1 MSKLLQTII
10 IGAVTGSLYSLL
22 ALGMVLVYRTTGVL
36 NIAHGGVGVLAGFVA
51 WDLVQLRGWPYYP
64 GLLAGVA
71 LAVVLGLSFER
82 FVVRSLPNPGSRTV
96 ATLGLF
102 LLAQGVVFAVPWW
115 SNNSAQVFPSPFTG
129 RTVRIPGA
137 DYTVSYDQL
146 LLIATVGLLFAGLR
160 FMLRRTRIGMAMRA
174 VSDDPAASRLMGVR
188 EELVSPV
195 VWAMAFAIAA
205 LSVMLIAP
213 VNLLENTSI
222 VAFTLKALAVTFVGG
237 LVSLPLTV
245 LGATILALLEA
256 FTQIY
261 AADVRGL
268 PSAWPFILMAAV
280 LVVRL
285 IRPTKALDEQ
295 ALATA

>member
-10 IGAVTGSLYSLL
+10 IGTVTGSLYSLL

-51 WDLVQLRGWPYYP
+51 WDVVTLRHWPYYV
-64 GLLAGVA
+64 GVLVGVGFA
-71 LAVVLGLSFER
+71 AILGLVFER
-82 FVVRSLPNPGSRTV
+82 FVARHMPSAGSRTV

-102 LLAQGVVFAVPWW
+102 LIAEGVVFAVPWW
-115 SNNSAQVFPSPFTG
+115 SNNSAQVFPSPYTG
-129 RTVRIPGA
+129 KTLRIPGA
-137 DYTVSYDQL
+137 DYAVSYDQIAL
-146 LLIATVGLLFAGLR
+146 VATVVLLFLGLR
-160 FMLRRTRIGMAMRA
+160 FLLRGTRLGMAMRA
-174 VSDDPAASRLMGVR
+174 VSDDPAAARLMGVR
-188 EELVSPV
+188 DELVAPV
-195 VWAMAFAIAA
+195 VWAMAFAIAT
-205 LSVMLIAP
+205 LSVILIAP

-222 VAFTLKALAVTFVGG
+222 VAYTLKALAVTFVGG

-245 LGATILALLEA
+245 VGAVVLALLEA

-268 PSAWPFILMAAV
+268 PSAWPFILMVAV

-285 IRPTKALDEQ
+285 IRPTRALDEQ
-295 ALATA
+295 ALASA

>member
-1 MSKLLQTII
+1 
-10 IGAVTGSLYSLL
+10 
-22 ALGMVLVYRTTGVL
+22 
-36 NIAHGGVGVLAGFVA
+36 VA
-51 WDLVQLRGWPYYP
+51 F
-64 GLLAGVA
+64 AI
-71 LAVVLGLSFER
+71 VLGLAFER
-82 FVVRSLPNPGSRTV
+82 FVVRRLPNAGSRTV

-137 DYTVSYDQL
+137 DYAVSYDQVL
-146 LLIATVGLLFAGLR
+146 LLVTVGLLFVGLR

-174 VSDDPAASRLMGVR
+174 VSDDPSASRLMGVR

-195 VWAMAFAIAA
+195 VWGMAFAIAA

-245 LGATILALLEA
+245 LGATILAFLEA

-261 AADVRGL
+261 AADMRGL
-268 PSAWPFILMAAV
+268 PSAWPFLLMVAV
-280 LVVRL
+280 LIVRL

>member
-1 MSKLLQTII
+1 VSKLLQTII

-51 WDLVQLRGWPYYP
+51 WDLVRLRGWPYYP
-64 GLLAGVA
+64 GLLAGVTF
-71 LAVVLGLSFER
+71 AVVLGLAFER
-82 FVVRSLPNPGSRTV
+82 FVVRRLPNPGSRTV

-115 SNNSAQVFPSPFTG
+115 SNNSAQLFPSPFTG

-137 DYTVSYDQL
+137 DYAVPYDQIIL
-146 LLIATVGLLFAGLR
+146 MVTVGLLFLGLR

-174 VSDDPAASRLMGVR
+174 VSDDPSASRLMGVR
-188 EELVSPV
+188 EEMVSPV
-195 VWAMAFAIAA
+195 VWGMAFGIAG

-213 VNLLENTSI
+213 VNLLENSSI

-268 PSAWPFILMAAV
+268 PSAWPFILMVAV
-280 LVVRL
+280 LIVRL

>member
-1 MSKLLQTII
+1 MSKLLQTLI
-10 IGAVTGSLYSLL
+10 IGGVTGSLYALL

-51 WDLVQLRGWPYYP
+51 WDLVRLRHWPYYP

-71 LAVVLGLSFER
+71 FAVALGLAFER
-82 FVVRSLPNPGSRTV
+82 LVVRRLPNAGSRTV

-102 LLAQGVVFAVPWW
+102 LLAQGVVFAVPFW

-137 DYTVSYDQL
+137 DYAISYDQL
-146 LLIATVGLLFAGLR
+146 VLVATVVVLFLGLR
-160 FMLRRTRIGMAMRA
+160 FMLRRTCLGMAMRA
-174 VSDDPAASRLMGVR
+174 VSDDPSAARLMGVR
-188 EELVSPV
+188 EELVSPA
-195 VWAMAFAIAA
+195 VWGLAFGIAG

-213 VNLLENTSI
+213 VNLLENSSI

-245 LGATILALLEA
+245 LGALILALLEA
-256 FTQIY
+256 LTQIY

-268 PSAWPFILMAAV
+268 PSAWPFLLMVAV
-280 LVVRL
+280 LVIRL
-285 IRPTKALDEQ
+285 IRPTKALGEQ
-295 ALATA
+295 ALAAS

>member
-22 ALGMVLVYRTTGVL
+22 ALGMVLVL

-64 GLLAGVA
+64 GLLAGIA
-71 LAVVLGLSFER
+71 LAVVLGLAFER
-82 FVVRSLPNPGSRTV
+82 FVVRGLPNAGSRTV

-146 LLIATVGLLFAGLR
+146 VLIATVGLLFAGLR

-174 VSDDPAASRLMGVR
+174 VADDPAASRMMGVR

-245 LGATILALLEA
+245 LGATILAFLEA

-261 AADVRGL
+261 AADMRGL
-268 PSAWPFILMAAV
+268 PSAWPFILMVAV

>member
-10 IGAVTGSLYSLL
+10 IGTVTGSLYSLL

-51 WDLVQLRGWPYYP
+51 WDLVTLRHWPYYI
-64 GLLAGVA
+64 GVLAGVA
-71 LAVVLGLSFER
+71 FAAVLGLAFER
-82 FVVRSLPNPGSRTV
+82 FVARRMPSAGSRTV

-102 LLAQGVVFAVPWW
+102 LIAEGVVFAVPWW
-115 SNNSAQVFPSPFTG
+115 SNNSAQVFPSPYTG
-129 RTVRIPGA
+129 RTLRIPGA
-137 DYTVSYDQL
+137 DYAVSYDQIAL
-146 LLIATVGLLFAGLR
+146 VATVVLLFLGLR
-160 FMLRRTRIGMAMRA
+160 FLLRGTRLGMAMRA
-174 VSDDPAASRLMGVR
+174 VSDDPAAARLMGVR
-188 EELVSPV
+188 DELVAPV

-205 LSVMLIAP
+205 LSVILIAP

-222 VAFTLKALAVTFVGG
+222 VAYTLKALAVTFVGG

-245 LGATILALLEA
+245 LGAVVLALLEA

-268 PSAWPFILMAAV
+268 PSAWPFILMVAV

-285 IRPTKALDEQ
+285 IRPTRDLDEQ
-295 ALATA
+295 ALASA